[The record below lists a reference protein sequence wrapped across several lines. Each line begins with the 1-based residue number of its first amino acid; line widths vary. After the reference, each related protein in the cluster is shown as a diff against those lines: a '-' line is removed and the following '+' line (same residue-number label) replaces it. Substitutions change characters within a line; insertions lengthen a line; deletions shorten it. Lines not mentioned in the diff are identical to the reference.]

1 MKYSSS
7 KKTAGMLLLA
17 ISSFVPCAANGS
29 TQLRDTGTELNSAV
43 SVPWIHVGSFDVV
56 MTLQSSSASVMLTP
70 NPDPNRQFPATL
82 GVNSN
87 QLEMHASG
95 MRVRPTENVTAAGV
109 EDLSNA
115 LASASNDSS
124 KSEVPY
130 SGPILVSPV
139 PEPEIWAMMLVGA
152 GLVGFRLRHR
162 SKKFA
167 ANRFG

>member
-1 MKYSSS
+1 MKYSAI

-17 ISSFVPCAANGS
+17 ISSFVACAVDGS
-29 TQLRDTGTELNSAV
+29 SRLSNAGTEQNTAP

-56 MTLQSSSASVMLTP
+56 MTLPSSSASVMLTP
-70 NPDPNRQFPATL
+70 NPDPNRQFSATL

-87 QLEMHASG
+87 RLEMNASA
-95 MRVRPTENVTAAGV
+95 MRVRPIENVTAAG
-109 EDLSNA
+109 DDDSSNA
-115 LASASNDSS
+115 FASASNDSS
-124 KSEVPY
+124 KSEVLH